1 MVFFT
6 LLPQPFYHLRILPSL
21 EELVEDA
28 LQSGRVLERPKRFIL
43 MTEYDLLQNGLRSA
57 KQNWYLLFDLGT
69 LMVYLYHLTLF
80 VLRLQ
85 NLFDRLKLGSFVR

>member
-6 LLPQPFYHLRILPSL
+6 LLPQPFYHLRILPRL

-43 MTEYDLLQNGLRSA
+43 MTEYYLLQNGLRSTQ
-57 KQNWYLLFDLGT
+57 QNRYLFFDLGT
-69 LMVYLYHLTLF
+69 LMVDLYHLTLF

-85 NLFDRLKLGSFVR
+85 NLFDRLKFGSFVR